1 MRANRVAEKILYGV
15 LGTVAVLAGLFCT
28 MAYAIPSLS
37 DFRSEFLTFWEA
49 LFGCGIIWALAL
61 GAIFMGIRYILKILQ
76 R

>member
-1 MRANRVAEKILYGV
+1 MRASWLAEKILYGV
-15 LGTVAVLAGLFCT
+15 LGTVVILAGLFCT

-37 DFRSEFLTFWEA
+37 DFKSESLTFWEA

-61 GAIFMGIRYILKILQ
+61 SAIYMGIRYILKIPQ